1 MAFYN
6 EIKKLIFSNIQFM
19 QMDKEKDSYY
29 TCWQQVCHYP
39 HIKIQKSQRIMNFP
53 EISFFPIVLLF
64 GAESI
69 YIEINI
75 FKNKII
81 EYGN

>member
-1 MAFYN
+1 
-6 EIKKLIFSNIQFM
+6 
-19 QMDKEKDSYY
+19 
-29 TCWQQVCHYP
+29 
-39 HIKIQKSQRIMNFP
+39 MNFP

>member
-1 MAFYN
+1 MENNYFLLPSLFFLDLAFFF
-6 EIKKLIFSNIQFM
+6 I
-19 QMDKEKDSYY
+19 
-29 TCWQQVCHYP
+29 
-39 HIKIQKSQRIMNFP
+39 
-53 EISFFPIVLLF
+53 FPIVLLF

-75 FKNKII
+75 FKNKTI